1 MTYRVLGHRIT
12 GPGVGAGV
20 RRLVAAMVAAF
31 VLRMPIGCKRLPY
44 FTGLGLI
51 LAGIGVEVSSSSI
64 FYICNQIAMSRL

>member
-44 FTGLGLI
+44 FTGLALI
-51 LAGIGVEVSSSSI
+51 LAGIW
-64 FYICNQIAMSRL
+64 SRS